1 MVSQEERNKIITEL
15 FREGLEERFC
25 KIDKDGTELQGYY
38 LLNPSR
44 KYYEIRSMKQLK
56 RIFVNIKKKA
66 SGIYGETMESDF
78 ENQLSEAYMYLY
90 MAFDEVFRGDA
101 KVEEDLQ
108 VKTVDD
114 IYRIINDEALAS
126 KLCRW
131 CITYVDMKFKTFM
144 KTDNVDFN
152 YNSDGTYTKIDYYY
166 LDQENED
173 GTSRYEELG
182 EVEQLPYETGEFADY
197 ILETYFDKLTHKQQL
212 FMKTFLQFGQDAQGH
227 ISMEDGTIL
236 YVKQEYQ
243 NYRKAIG
250 KKLLRLISENDNQI
264 VENEYGRY
272 TLDWNWRK

>member
-1 MVSQEERNKIITEL
+1 MVSQEQRNEIITEL
-15 FREGLEERFC
+15 FKEGLEERFS

-44 KYYEIRSMKQLK
+44 KYYEIKNMKQLK

-90 MAFDEVFRGDA
+90 MAFDEIFSGRA
-101 KVEEDLQ
+101 NVEADLQ
-108 VKTVDD
+108 VETIED
-114 IYRIINDEALAS
+114 IYRIINNEALAS

-131 CITYVDMKFKTFM
+131 CITYVDMKFKTYM
-144 KTDNVDFN
+144 KTSSVDFH

-182 EVEQLPYETGEFADY
+182 EVEQYEYSNEDLVDY
-197 ILETYFDKLTHKQQL
+197 VFENYVNLLTSKQQL
-212 FMKTFLQFGQDAQGH
+212 FMQCYSWFETNAQGH
-227 ISMEDGTIL
+227 IEDNFGNIIYL
-236 YVKQEYQ
+236 KQEVR
-243 NYRKAIG
+243 NYKVAIC
-250 KKLLRLISENDNQI
+250 KKLLKLMKEDSNCLIKENDF
-264 VENEYGRY
+264 GRMFV
-272 TLDWNWRK
+272 DWRK